1 MCGHNHETKENHI
14 KEEMVDFSVTKEGGS
29 RNSKIIA
36 FHFEFPAVEDVLDD
50 WSCDLHRK
58 GHQRFGAMLLELKLA
73 KTQKWKISLF
83 LQG

>member
-1 MCGHNHETKENHI
+1 MEFSKRGKQTFDKKKTKKKRIFEQCVGIIMKLKRII

-50 WSCDLHRK
+50 
-58 GHQRFGAMLLELKLA
+58 
-73 KTQKWKISLF
+73 
-83 LQG
+83 